1 MTNVPKIALLGLL
14 LMLGFILGSLALGF
28 MLQHYNFV
36 SQTLSEIGSASSPLQ
51 LPFQVFKVIIACGIL
66 LFAALLV
73 RYAQSGELSVVPPI
87 FVLAFGL
94 ADLGMALFPTPH
106 PLHNVFG
113 LSLTLGYLAPL
124 VFALVWK
131 NEPRRGFR
139 QSSLIFFLLI
149 LLGIVLNLSPA
160 FAPELYPLYYYGIV
174 QRFLVYTMFIYFFY
188 LGRSCR

>member
-51 LPFQVFKVIIACGIL
+51 LPFQVFKVIISCGIL
-66 LFAALLV
+66 LFAALLIG
-73 RYAQSGELSVVPPI
+73 YAQSRELSVVPPI

-124 VFALVWK
+124 VFALAWK
-131 NEPRRGFR
+131 NEPRKDFR